1 MLRTYECYTALN
13 FTVSISLVFLSF
25 GFAGLP
31 GKRRYI
37 LLIWRKHSDMV
48 HYLKKSWV
56 IILAIFTHPLY
67 CLTFISI
74 PVTFIQ
80 HKVASMIWITNA

>member
-1 MLRTYECYTALN
+1 MLSRVKFHRFVMIAI
-13 FTVSISLVFLSF
+13 FIFFISLISL
-25 GFAGLP
+25 
-31 GKRRYI
+31 KRRYI

-56 IILAIFTHPLY
+56 IILTIFTHPLY

-74 PVTFIQ
+74 PVTFNQ